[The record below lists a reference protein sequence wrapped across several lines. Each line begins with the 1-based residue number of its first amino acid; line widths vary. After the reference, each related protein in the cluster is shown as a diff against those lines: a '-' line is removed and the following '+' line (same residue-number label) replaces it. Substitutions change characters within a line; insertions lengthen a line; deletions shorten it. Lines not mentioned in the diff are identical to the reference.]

1 MTLGNG
7 RFLLNNRQMK
17 LKVPPLVLAAALG
30 LLGPAALDDTDEGA
44 DRGVDG
50 LWKRSAGSSDAAR
63 AGALGDR
70 IEVVR
75 IENKVLLDD
84 GSGRLD
90 ENAGRWTVGPDSLV
104 QSLDV
109 AGAQVVREFAL
120 DGDHLTVEVRVERD
134 GLLADQWSASY
145 ERVTDVA

>member
-1 MTLGNG
+1 
-7 RFLLNNRQMK
+7 MK
-17 LKVPPLVLAAALG
+17 LKVPPVVLAAALG
-30 LLGPAALDDTDEGA
+30 LLGPAALDESEEGA

-50 LWKRSAGSSDAAR
+50 LWKRSPGAPDGER
-63 AGALGDR
+63 EGALGDR

-75 IENKVLLDD
+75 IEDKVLLGD

-90 ENAGRWTVGPDSLV
+90 ENAGSWTVRPDSLV

-109 AGAQVVREFAL
+109 GGAQVVREFAL
-120 DGDHLTVEVRVERD
+120 DGDHLTVDVRVERD
-134 GLLADQWSASY
+134 GSVADHWSTSY

>member
-1 MTLGNG
+1 MTLGAAPS
-7 RFLLNNRQMK
+7 LLRTPSMK
-17 LKVPPLVLAAALG
+17 LKVPPVVLAAALG
-30 LLGPAALDDTDEGA
+30 LLGPAALDDTDERSE
-44 DRGVDG
+44 RGVDG
-50 LWKRSAGSSDAAR
+50 LWKRATGAPDSAR

-75 IENKVLLDD
+75 IEDKVLLDD

-90 ENAGRWTVGPDSLV
+90 DQAGSWTVGPDILV

-120 DGDHLTVEVRVERD
+120 DGDQLTVEVRVERD
-134 GLLADQWSASY
+134 GHLAERWSTSY

>member
-1 MTLGNG
+1 
-7 RFLLNNRQMK
+7 MK
-17 LKVPPLVLAAALG
+17 LKVPPVVLAAALG
-30 LLGPAALDDTDEGA
+30 LLGPAALDDSEEGA
-44 DRGVDG
+44 DRGVNG
-50 LWKRSAGSSDAAR
+50 LWKRSVGSPDGPR
-63 AGALGDR
+63 EGALGDR

-75 IENKVLLDD
+75 IEDKVLLDD

-90 ENAGRWTVGPDSLV
+90 ENAGSWTVGPDSLV

-134 GLLADQWSASY
+134 GFVADRWSTSY